1 MFHSIFGMVLQ
12 MKQMS
17 GKDNIEEKE
26 VHGCV
31 EEDISDNGQ
40 ADEKIPN
47 ESDQVHE
54 QEEPK
59 EERLQ

>member
-1 MFHSIFGMVLQ
+1 MVLQ

-31 EEDISDNGQ
+31 EVGVSDNGQ
-40 ADEKIPN
+40 DDEKVSN
-47 ESDQVHE
+47 EGDQVHE

-59 EERLQ
+59 DERLQ

>member
-47 ESDQVHE
+47 ERF
-54 QEEPK
+54 PMK
-59 EERLQ
+59 GT